1 MAGGRLGDI
10 FGHKN
15 ILIFGMTLFNIATL
29 ACGLANDKI
38 GLVVARAFQGL
49 AAAFT
54 IPAAQSLVALSFDD
68 SDTRVKAF
76 GAWGAAG
83 SSGFVYGVTK
93 HQHPAIANDDAVS
106 GLLSADFLPPL
117 SHGSGSVLTP
127 PQKFETLTGTLD
139 LLA

>member
-68 SDTRVKAF
+68 PDTRVKAF

-83 SSGFVYGVTK
+83 SSGFVYDVSK
-93 HQHPAIANDDAVS
+93 H
-106 GLLSADFLPPL
+106 
-117 SHGSGSVLTP
+117 
-127 PQKFETLTGTLD
+127 
-139 LLA
+139 